1 MGEAIMKK
9 WDEYPIMLNVTQVGE
24 ILQMGKW
31 TTYSLVHRD
40 DFPAVRIGKHKI
52 RINRD
57 ELKNWIINQKGTIEY
72 EQYS

>member
-1 MGEAIMKK
+1 MNEATVKK
-9 WDEYPIMLNVTQVGE
+9 WDDYPIMLNVDQLGE

-57 ELKNWIINQKGTIEY
+57 ELKKWINNQKGTNEY
-72 EQYS
+72 E